1 MAYYLLKLEEYND
14 FDFTKLI
21 IGKKISIDDTLSKYY
36 IYYQEN
42 ENSEP
47 KEIYI
52 KLPKL
57 RVIYKLG
64 NSKFNQE
71 NIPIYPNYD
80 STNKFIKFIKNFENH
95 IKTHFTKL
103 NNIEF
108 INLIKKKNNLNLFKI
123 NTDDKIKIS
132 SNNNLYK
139 KISDFQL
146 NGEIE
151 IVSKISYIWN
161 KNDLK
166 LGLSSLMY
174 QIKYYCL
181 PYELNI
187 DFIDTDD
194 NKEKIN
200 NSKMVP
206 PSVSS
211 IIVSSKINSNNEN
224 NEYTT
229 SSKFIPSIMDLNSA
243 INKLKKN
250 TDTNE
255 KTSPVNLDK
264 PKFVPSIM
272 DLNSAISKLK
282 KNTDANEKTNSPID
296 KPKFVPSIM
305 DLNSAIN
312 KLKKI

>member
-1 MAYYLLKLEEYND
+1 MAYYLLKLEDYNN

-21 IGKKISIDDTLSKYY
+21 IGKKISIDETLSKYY

-57 RVIYKLG
+57 RIIYKLG

-187 DFIDTDD
+187 DFIDTDEN

-200 NSKMVP
+200 NSKMV
-206 PSVSS
+206 STF
-211 IIVSSKINSNNEN
+211 VSSKLDSNNEN
-224 NEYTT
+224 TT
-229 SSKFIPSIMDLNSA
+229 SSKFVPSILDLNSA

-255 KTSPVNLDK
+255 KTTSPVSLYK
-264 PKFVPSIM
+264 PKFVPSIT
-272 DLNSAISKLK
+272 DLNSAINKLK
-282 KNTDANEKTNSPID
+282 KNTDTNEKTPSPVN
-296 KPKFVPSIM
+296 KPNFIPSIM